1 MKNTKLHIFKFT
13 AFLFFFLFFGG
24 NIASAATLN
33 FSPSSGN
40 FTVGNIFTVNILIN
54 TQSVSVNNAEVVIN
68 FPKDL
73 LEVVSTS
80 KSGSIFSLWVEEP
93 NFSNSSGT
101 LSFNGGVPT
110 PGYTGSTGRALSVV
124 FRVKKI
130 GSASVVFSSASVR
143 ANDGLGTD
151 VLTSKNQ
158 ANFDLSKAIEKVP
171 TPTPTP
177 TPKPI
182 PVEGPKAAPSI
193 KIEELKKTNEFDS
206 SAKFLVTSV
215 GKKEKSSYKIEID
228 GLESPWVDQGSGV
241 YETGPLPKGT
251 HRIAVYMDTINKDNI
266 SDSLSFVIDG
276 NMTPTFT
283 EYSENIRE
291 KDFIV
296 IKGLADPN
304 IDIVVNTRA
313 IITSTGEIFVQ
324 ETTIKSDAKGL
335 FAYVSDRAGA
345 GVYNITAYSRAKN
358 GFESDK
364 TPSIVINVL
373 PKSLPILTTI
383 INTFSLLIPL
393 LALIL
398 LVIIMAVWG
407 WYKVLHYRETLRK
420 KLTKTEAI
428 TSKSFGILDEDIKE
442 EIRIF
447 KKIKALQPLT
457 TEERTYVNQLKR
469 DLEGAERTILEEM
482 SEIKRI

>member
-1 MKNTKLHIFKFT
+1 MKNRKLHILKFT
-13 AFLFFFLFFGG
+13 AFLFFFLFFGS
-24 NIASAATLN
+24 NTANAATLN

-54 TQSVSVNNAEVVIN
+54 TQSVSINNAEVVVN

-110 PGYTGSTGRALSVV
+110 PGYTGSAGRALSVV

-171 TPTPTP
+171 TPTT
-177 TPKPI
+177 TAKP
-182 PVEGPKAAPSI
+182 VTEGPKAAPSI
-193 KIEELKKTNEFDS
+193 KIEELKKTNEIDS

-228 GLESPWVDQGSGV
+228 GLESVWENQESGI

-251 HRIAVYMDTINKDNI
+251 HRIVVSMDTVDKDTI
-266 SDSLSFVIDG
+266 SNSLSFVISG
-276 NMTPTFT
+276 SVIPTFT

-304 IDIVVNTRA
+304 IDIVVSTRA
-313 IITSTGEIFVQ
+313 VITSTGEILVQ

-364 TPSIVINVL
+364 TPAIVINVL

-398 LVIIMAVWG
+398 LVIIMAIWG
-407 WYKVLHYRETLRK
+407 WYKVLHYREILRK
-420 KLTKTEAI
+420 KLAKTEAI

-457 TEERTYVNQLKR
+457 TEERTYVNQLKK